1 MWRKISKNA
10 ILGASKCPE
19 TPPFLTANARKSG
32 NIIVTTIET
41 DFTAAQN
48 QWLAHLEA
56 QGKSSHTRAAY
67 RRALAHFA
75 RWYEATYDAPPQL
88 DELLPRDIA
97 DWQAYQQTTEK
108 ARPATLN
115 QRLTAL
121 SRFLAWANGQGLL
134 AGNPAAGVSGIRPE
148 ARQPKSLT
156 DRDLRR
162 FLRAVDAGGTPR
174 DIAMV
179 ALLAGAGLRV
189 GELLALR
196 VGDVTLGERSGK
208 VVIRRGKHSGYRTVP
223 LTASVRKALAA
234 WLEVHPHADDPDAPL
249 WLGQRGPL
257 TDRSAVNRMLAKY
270 VRRAGVKPFGPHVLR
285 HTFATRYLAA
295 NPGDLRSLAALL
307 GHSNLNTV
315 LVYTEPRLEDLAGRM
330 ERVG

>member
-1 MWRKISKNA
+1 M
-10 ILGASKCPE
+10 
-19 TPPFLTANARKSG
+19 TTA
-32 NIIVTTIET
+32 T
-41 DFTAAQN
+41 DFTTAQN

-56 QGKSSHTRAAY
+56 QGKSPHTRAAY
-67 RRALAHFA
+67 HRALTHFA
-75 RWYEATYDAPPQL
+75 RWYGATYDASPQL

-97 DWQAYQQTTEK
+97 DWQAHQQTIEK
-108 ARPATLN
+108 AKPTTIN

-121 SRFLAWANGQGLL
+121 SRFLAWANGRGLIT
-134 AGNPAAGVSGIRPE
+134 GNPAASVSGIRPE

-156 DRDLRR
+156 DRNLRR
-162 FLRAVDAGGTPR
+162 FLRAVDADGNPR

-189 GELLALR
+189 GELLSLK
-196 VGDVTLGERSGK
+196 VGDVTLGERSGQ
-208 VVIRRGKHSGYRTVP
+208 VVIRRGKHRGYRTVP

-234 WLEVHPHADDPDAPL
+234 WLEVHPQADDPDAPM

-257 TDRSAVNRMLAKY
+257 IDRSAVNRMLAKY
-270 VRRAGVKPFGPHVLR
+270 ARRAGVKPFGPHVLR

-295 NPGDLRSLAALL
+295 NPGDLRGLAALL

-315 LVYTEPRLEDLAGRM
+315 LIYTEPRLEDLAGRM

>member
-1 MWRKISKNA
+1 M
-10 ILGASKCPE
+10 
-19 TPPFLTANARKSG
+19 TA
-32 NIIVTTIET
+32 ET
-41 DFTAAQN
+41 DFATARN
-48 QWLAHLEA
+48 QWLAHLAA
-56 QGKSSHTRAAY
+56 QGKSPHTRAAY

-75 RWYEATYDAPPQL
+75 QWYEATYDASPQL
-88 DELLPRDIA
+88 DDLIPRDIA
-97 DWQAYQQTTEK
+97 DWQAHQQTAEK
-108 ARPATLN
+108 ARPATIN

-121 SRFLAWANGQGLL
+121 SRFLAWASGQGLI

-148 ARQPKSLT
+148 VRQPKSLT

-162 FLRAVDAGGTPR
+162 FLRAVDAGGNPR

-179 ALLAGAGLRV
+179 ALLVGAGLWV
-189 GELLALR
+189 GELLALK
-196 VGDVTLGERSGK
+196 VGNVTLGERSGQ
-208 VVIRRGKHSGYRTVP
+208 VVVRRGKHRGYRTVP

-234 WLEVHPHADDPDAPL
+234 WLEAHPQADDSDAAL

-270 VRRAGVKPFGPHVLR
+270 ARRADIKPFGPHALR
-285 HTFATRYLAA
+285 HTFATRYLTA
-295 NPGDLRSLAALL
+295 NPGDLRNLAALL

-315 LVYTEPRLEDLAGRM
+315 MVYTEPRLEDLAGRM

>member
-1 MWRKISKNA
+1 MI
-10 ILGASKCPE
+10 
-19 TPPFLTANARKSG
+19 TD
-32 NIIVTTIET
+32 ET
-41 DFTAAQN
+41 DFTTAQN

-56 QGKSSHTRAAY
+56 QGKSPHTRAAY

-75 RWYEATYDAPPQL
+75 RWYESTYDAASQL
-88 DELLPRDIA
+88 SDLIPRDIA
-97 DWQAYQQTTEK
+97 DWQAHQQTVEK
-108 ARPATLN
+108 AKPATIN

-121 SRFLAWANGQGLL
+121 SRFLAWASGRGFL
-134 AGNPAAGVSGIRPE
+134 AGNPATGVSSIRPE

-162 FLRAVDAGGTPR
+162 FLRAVDVGGNPR

-179 ALLAGAGLRV
+179 ALLSGAGLRV
-189 GELLALR
+189 GELLALK
-196 VGDVTLGERSGK
+196 VGDVTLGERSGR
-208 VVIRRGKHSGYRTVP
+208 VVIRRGKHRGYRTVP
-223 LTASVRKALAA
+223 LTVSVRKALAA
-234 WLEVHPHADDPDAPL
+234 WLVAHPQAGDPDAPL

-257 TDRSAVNRMLAKY
+257 IDRSAVNRMLAKY
-270 VRRAGVKPFGPHVLR
+270 ARRAGVKPFGPHVLR

-295 NPGDLRSLAALL
+295 NPGDLRGLAALL

-315 LVYTEPRLEDLAGRM
+315 LIYTEPRLEDLAGRM

>member
-1 MWRKISKNA
+1 MWRTISRNA
-10 ILGASKCPE
+10 ILGASKRPE
-19 TPPFLTANARKSG
+19 TRPFPTANARKSG
-32 NIIVTTIET
+32 NIIVMTAET
-41 DFTAAQN
+41 DFATAQN

-56 QGKSSHTRAAY
+56 QGRSPHTRAAY
-67 RRALAHFA
+67 RRALAHFVC
-75 RWYEATYDAPPQL
+75 WYEAIYDASPQL
-88 DELLPRDIA
+88 SDLLPRDIA
-97 DWQAYQQTTEK
+97 DWQAHQQTMEK
-108 ARPATLN
+108 AKPATIN

-121 SRFLAWANGQGLL
+121 SRFLAWASRQGFLS
-134 AGNPAAGVSGIRPE
+134 GNPAAGVSGIRPE

-156 DRDLRR
+156 NRDLRR
-162 FLRAVDAGGTPR
+162 FLRAVDADGNPR

-179 ALLAGAGLRV
+179 ALLVGAGLRV
-189 GELLALR
+189 GELLALK
-196 VGDVTLGERSGK
+196 VGDVTLGERSGQ
-208 VVIRRGKHSGYRTVP
+208 VVVRRGKHRGYRTVP

-234 WLEVHPHADDPDAPL
+234 WLEVHPQADDPDAPL

-270 VRRAGVKPFGPHVLR
+270 ARRAGVKPFGPHVLR

-295 NPGDLRSLAALL
+295 NPGDLRGLAALL
-307 GHSNLNTV
+307 GHSNLNTI

>member
-1 MWRKISKNA
+1 MTN
-10 ILGASKCPE
+10 E
-19 TPPFLTANARKSG
+19 M
-32 NIIVTTIET
+32 
-41 DFTAAQN
+41 DFSVAQN
-48 QWLAHLEA
+48 QWLTHLEA
-56 QGKSSHTRAAY
+56 QGKSPHTRAAY
-67 RRALAHFA
+67 RRALTHFA
-75 RWYEATYDAPPQL
+75 RWYEDTYDASPQL
-88 DELLPRDIA
+88 DDLLPRDIA
-97 DWQAYQQTTEK
+97 DWQAHQQTVEK
-108 ARPATLN
+108 ARPATIN

-121 SRFLAWANGQGLL
+121 SRFLAWASGQALL

-148 ARQPKSLT
+148 ARQPKSLAN
-156 DRDLRR
+156 RDLRR
-162 FLRAVDAGGTPR
+162 FLRAVDAGGNPR

-189 GELLALR
+189 GELLALK
-196 VGDVTLGERSGK
+196 VGDITLGERSGQ
-208 VVIRRGKHSGYRTVP
+208 VVIRRGKHRGYRTVP

-234 WLEVHPHADDPDAPL
+234 WLEALPQADDPDAPL

-270 VRRAGVKPFGPHVLR
+270 ARRAGVKPFGPHVLR

-295 NPGDLRSLAALL
+295 NPGDLRGLAALL
-307 GHSNLNTV
+307 GHSNLNTI